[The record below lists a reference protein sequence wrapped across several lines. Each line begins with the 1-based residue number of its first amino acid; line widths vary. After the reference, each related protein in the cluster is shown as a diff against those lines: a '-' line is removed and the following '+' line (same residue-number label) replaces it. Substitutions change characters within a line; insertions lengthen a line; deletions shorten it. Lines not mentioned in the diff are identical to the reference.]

1 MIHGMSAVA
10 AQNQMNTLG
19 RENIPFLFILSFDLQ
34 QNIVVPLDQC
44 AGMGIA
50 FQFPGITGGRIID
63 SPKKQAMITDYR
75 LPKEEEYQKAFQKVQ
90 YHLHRGD
97 TYLLNLSFEV
107 PIQMNA
113 DLDTVYQGA
122 GALFK
127 TYWAPHWISFSPER
141 FVQIEGRTLS
151 THPMKGTISSEFPEA
166 ADQLLSDKK
175 ENAEHYTIVD
185 LMRNDLSSVGRQ
197 TRVEKFKYLTE
208 VQREGHGLLQMSSH
222 IKTQLRED
230 WRSRL
235 GDIFFRLLPAGSIT
249 GAPKQKT
256 VEIIKAVETHQ
267 REFYTGVSGVF
278 YDGKVDSAILIRY
291 IGQRNGQFYYKTGG
305 GITTQSHWE
314 DEYNEIREKI
324 YIPLS

>member
-1 MIHGMSAVA
+1 MIHGISAAA
-10 AQNQMNTLG
+10 AQNKMNALG
-19 RENIPFLFILSFDLQ
+19 RKNIPFFFILSFDLQ
-34 QNIVVPLDQC
+34 KNIVVPLDHC
-44 AGMGIA
+44 AEMGIA
-50 FQFPGITGGRIID
+50 FQFPGISGGRIID
-63 SPKKQAMITDYR
+63 PQKKQAMITDFT
-75 LPKEEEYQKAFQKVQ
+75 LPGEGEYQQAFKKVQ

-107 PIQMNA
+107 PIQMNTG
-113 DLDTVYQGA
+113 LDAVYRSA

-127 TYWAPHWISFSPER
+127 TYWAPYWISFSPER
-141 FVQIEGRTLS
+141 FVDIEGQTLS

-166 ADQLLSDKK
+166 AERLLNDKK

-222 IKTQLRED
+222 IKTQLPED
-230 WRSRL
+230 WTSHL

-256 VEIIKAVETHQ
+256 VDIIEAVETHQ

-291 IGQRNGQFYYKTGG
+291 IGQRNGQCYYKTGG
-305 GITTQSHWE
+305 GITTQSQWE
-314 DEYNEIREKI
+314 DEYNEIREKSWI
-324 YIPLS
+324 I